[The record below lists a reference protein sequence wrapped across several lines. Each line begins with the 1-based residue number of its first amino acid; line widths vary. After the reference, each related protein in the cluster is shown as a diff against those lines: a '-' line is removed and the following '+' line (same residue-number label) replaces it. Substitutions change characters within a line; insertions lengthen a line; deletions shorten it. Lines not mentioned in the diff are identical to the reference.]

1 MLEPIDGGVPAGRDL
16 RPVDLLHQRL
26 QQDVVDERGLP
37 RARHAGDRDEAAE
50 RDVDVD
56 VLEVVLA
63 RASYGEPLL
72 ARLASHLGD
81 RDRPLPG
88 EVLTGQR
95 LAVRDELSDRAV
107 VHDLTAVLTRT
118 GADVDD
124 MVRDADR

>member
-1 MLEPIDGGVPAGRDL
+1 MLEPIDGGVAPRRDL
-16 RPVDLLHQRL
+16 RPIDLLHQRL

-37 RARHAGDRDEAAE
+37 RARHPGDRDEAAE

-72 ARLASHLGD
+72 ARLPAHLRD
-81 RDRPLPG
+81 RDRLLPR

-95 LAVRDELSDRAV
+95 LAVGDELRDGAV
-107 VHDLTAVLTRT
+107 VHDLTAVLARAGT
-118 GADVDD
+118 DVDD
-124 MVRDADR
+124 M